1 MMVDTRNIEQVQN
14 CIERV
19 LDDNSL
25 QDVLEI
31 LANICYRKAGMS
43 MQPGT
48 TDRWDRAGVAINRL
62 GLSLP
67 TSL

>member
-1 MMVDTRNIEQVQN
+1 MIVDTRNREQVQN
-14 CIERV
+14 FIERI

-31 LANICYRKAGMS
+31 LAEVCYKKAG
-43 MQPGT
+43 PEI
-48 TDRWDRAGVAINRL
+48 TDRWDKAGTAINRL

-67 TSL
+67 ANL

>member
-1 MMVDTRNIEQVQN
+1 MIVDTRNREQVQN
-14 CIERV
+14 FIERI

-31 LANICYRKAGMS
+31 LAEVCYKKAGMS
-43 MQPGT
+43 AWPEI
-48 TDRWDRAGVAINRL
+48 TDRWDKAGTAINRL

-67 TSL
+67 ANL